1 MTVDGKPG
9 IALGQGMLEG
19 VRIIDLTTVVFGP
32 YATQLLADMGA
43 EVIKIEAPSGDA
55 MRHMGRSAK
64 TRRMAAP
71 HFLLNRGK
79 RSVTLDLKNPEDA
92 AVMTDLLKSADVFIH
107 NVRGKPIEKLGFG
120 YEAVKAINP
129 GIIYAH
135 CVGFGSDGPYAGL
148 QAYDDV
154 IQAASGTASLLPR
167 VDGNPAP
174 RYFPSLI
181 ADKVAGLYAAQ
192 AVLAAVIHKLRTDAG
207 QHIEI
212 PMFESFSHFMLLE
225 HMFGAVFDPPTA
237 PAGYPRQIEPKRQP
251 FPTRDGYISIV
262 PYTSDAFARL
272 FEVLGAPDFLSDE
285 RFATARLQTENI
297 NLMYAE
303 VARLTPAKTTVEW
316 LEILAAAQLPAMKVA
331 DIQDM
336 LEDPHLKAVGFF
348 KPRTHA
354 TEGDYYEMPLPTAF
368 SAAERRELSP
378 PPGLG
383 EHSDEIRKSV
393 VSRPD

>member
-1 MTVDGKPG
+1 MDRDGKPG
-9 IALGQGMLEG
+9 IAQGQGMLEG

-43 EVIKIEAPSGDA
+43 EVIKVEALSGDA

-79 RSVTLDLKNPEDA
+79 RSVALDLKTPEDA
-92 AVMTDLLKSADVFIH
+92 EVMTALLKSADVFIH
-107 NVRGKPIEKLGFG
+107 NVREKPIEKLGFG
-120 YEAVKAINP
+120 YDAVKAINP

-181 ADKVAGLYAAQ
+181 ADKVAGLYATQ
-192 AVLAAVIHKLRTDAG
+192 AVLAAVVHKLRTGKG

-225 HMFGAVFDPPTA
+225 HMYGAVFDPPTA
-237 PAGYPRQIEPKRQP
+237 PAGYPRQIEPRRQP
-251 FPTRDGYISIV
+251 FPTKDGYISIV
-262 PYTSDAFARL
+262 PYTADAFVRL
-272 FEVLGAPDFLSDE
+272 FQVLGAPEFLNDE
-285 RFATARLQTENI
+285 KFATARAQTENI

-303 VARLTPAKTTVEW
+303 VARLTPAKTTAEW
-316 LEILAAAQLPAMKVA
+316 LDVLSAAQLPAMKVA
-331 DIQDM
+331 DVQDM
-336 LEDPHLKAVGFF
+336 LDDPHLKAVNFF
-348 KPRTHA
+348 RKREHA
-354 TEGDYYEMPLPTAF
+354 TEGGYYEMPLPTVF
-368 SAAERRELSP
+368 SDAARRELSP

-383 EHSDEIRKSV
+383 EHSDEIRAEAKS
-393 VSRPD
+393 RG